1 VSGGSSVSSGSHS
14 GSEGG
19 AVALQIGEGGS
30 CCSVASSAAGCQIC
44 QALA

>member
-1 VSGGSSVSSGSHS
+1 VSGGSSVGSRSHG

-30 CCSVASSAAGCQIC
+30 GSSVGGSAAGCQIC